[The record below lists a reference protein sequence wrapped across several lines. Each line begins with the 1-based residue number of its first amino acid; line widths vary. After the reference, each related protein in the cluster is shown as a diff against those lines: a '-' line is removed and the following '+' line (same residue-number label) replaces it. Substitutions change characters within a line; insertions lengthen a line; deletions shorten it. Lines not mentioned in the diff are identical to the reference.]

1 MLRTRV
7 ISAIVL
13 LAIVAVPLILGGL
26 PFFLLI
32 AAIGLIATYEFVT
45 LFRKGGHAPMLVVAA
60 LLALAFIAQAQWPSL
75 FPLAPLLTVAVILTL
90 LASLWNKSEHPAT
103 DWTLTLAAALYA
115 GWLLNHFVRLRAADQ
130 GLYWLLLGAIAIWT
144 ADAIAYF
151 SGRAYGKHPWWPR
164 HSPKK
169 TWEGYLTGAAA
180 ATVVTAVLGVLLLQL
195 SPLEAASLGLLI
207 GLAAPLGDL
216 AESMIKREVGAK
228 DSSNLIPGHG
238 GFLDRIDSL
247 LITIPIVFYWATVL
261 PRWG

>member
-7 ISAIVL
+7 ISAVVL
-13 LAIVAVPLILGGL
+13 LAIVAIPLIMGGW

-32 AAIGLIATYEFVT
+32 AAIGLVATYEFVT
-45 LFRKGGHAPMLVVAA
+45 LFRKGGHDPMLIVAG
-60 LLALAFIAQAQWPSL
+60 LLTLAFIAQARWPTL
-75 FPLAPLLTVAVILTL
+75 FPLAPLLTIAVIGSL
-90 LASLWNKSEHPAT
+90 LASLWNKSTQPASA
-103 DWTLTLAAALYA
+103 WTLTLAGALYA
-115 GWLLNHFVRLRAADQ
+115 GWLLNHFVRLRAEDQ

-144 ADAIAYF
+144 ADATAYF
-151 SGRAYGKHPWWPR
+151 AGRAFGKHPWWPR

-169 TWEGYLTGAAA
+169 TWEGYLMGAAA
-180 ATVVTAVLGVLLLQL
+180 ATVVTAILGVLLLQL
-195 SPLEAASLGLLI
+195 SPLEGAALGLLI
-207 GLAAPLGDL
+207 GLFAPLGDL

>member
-13 LAIVAVPLILGGL
+13 LAIVAIPLILGGL
-26 PFFLLI
+26 PFFVLV
-32 AAIGLIATYEFVT
+32 AAFGLIATYEFVI
-45 LFRKGGHAPMLVVAA
+45 LFRKGQHAPMLIVAA
-60 LLALAFIAQAQWPSL
+60 ALTLAFIAQAQWPAL
-75 FPLAPLLTVAVILTL
+75 LPLAPLLTAAVIASLI
-90 LASLWNKSEHPAT
+90 ASLWNKSEHPAS
-103 DWTLTLAAALYA
+103 DWALTLAGALYV
-115 GWLLNHFVRLRAADQ
+115 GWLLSNFVRLRAQDQ
-130 GLYWLLLGAIAIWT
+130 GLYWVLLGALAIWT
-144 ADAIAYF
+144 ADATAYF

-195 SPLEAASLGLLI
+195 SPLEAAALGLLI

-228 DSSNLIPGHG
+228 DSSNFIPGHG
-238 GFLDRIDSL
+238 GFLDRLDSL
-247 LITIPIVFYWATVL
+247 LITIPIVYYWATVL

>member
-13 LAIVAVPLILGGL
+13 LAIVAIPLILGGL
-26 PFFLLI
+26 PFFLLV
-32 AAIGLIATYEFVT
+32 AATGLVASYEFVT
-45 LFRKGGHAPMLVVAA
+45 LFRKGGHGPMLIVAG
-60 LLALAFIAQAQWPSL
+60 LLALAFIAQAQWPAL
-75 FPLAPLLTVAVILTL
+75 FPLAPLLTVAVVGSL
-90 LASLWNKSEHPAT
+90 LASLWNKSPHPAS
-103 DWTLTLAAALYA
+103 DWTLTLAGALYV
-115 GWLLNHFVRLRAADQ
+115 GWLLNHFVRLRAEDQ

-144 ADAIAYF
+144 ADATAYF
-151 SGRAYGKHPWWPR
+151 AGRAFGKHPWWPR

-169 TWEGYLTGAAA
+169 TWEGYLSGAAA
-180 ATVVTAVLGVLLLQL
+180 ATVVTAILGVLLLQL
-195 SPLEAASLGLLI
+195 SPLEGAALGLLI
-207 GLAAPLGDL
+207 GLFAPLGDL